1 MKLKFKKVVKY
12 VRSDETIMECEK
24 CTNDLGN
31 LDILN
36 FIQHATKVMEKE
48 FMNICHEGKL
58 SKKVEMYF
66 GR

>member
-1 MKLKFKKVVKY
+1 
-12 VRSDETIMECEK
+12 MECEK

-66 GR
+66 RR